1 MIKILN
7 NTLNLDIQNFNNFNK
22 NDLKRSDWFQLI
34 LLSLI
39 DNNNLFELKSTKKG
53 LNKSKEIIGNLY
65 SKEFLE
71 KIKHLISLYLVQIPE
86 NKNFSEAFNNKDLNS
101 EKVSF
106 LKNNIAQILN
116 TNIEDFKIDKGK
128 LSFIEEIISYLIKL
142 NSEEITPSQ
151 SNQILEK
158 VTFNF
163 DHIHMENLLERLNN
177 IMNLLEFQESFENK
191 EKFLVGDDRKWLE
204 FIRFLNEIKSLIK
217 IQADINMPNQSL
229 NHKSQS
235 LVDKETFQN
244 NVDISQMDN
253 TQKLNENL
261 SLRFKRFENK
271 DFNISNQILE
281 KVTFNFDH
289 IHMENLLERL
299 NNIMN
304 LLEFQE
310 SFENKEKFLIGD
322 DRKWLEFIRFL
333 NEIKSLIKIQ
343 ADVNIPNQSLN
354 HKNQNLVDKETFQN
368 NVDISQMDNTQ
379 KLNENLSLRFKRF
392 ENKDFNINNLVDS
405 YSEEKC
411 SNSNNLTDQFN
422 KENSIFKNNI
432 NENIENNNLVFKKRG
447 VLNKELSL
455 YDFLNKRFEIK
466 VNIFQNLV
474 HNELI
479 KNHLEIGNITKLENT
494 PVVNFQKISGDI
506 SEIVKDMVLEIQPH
520 GEKKALIKIEP
531 PEMGFLDLEIKV
543 KNKEV
548 EIVAKIEKI
557 ELLQEIKQNLHNI
570 KTSLEESGLNLKD
583 VQLFL
588 NSGFDNGNMVKNFE
602 REDRNYSEHKT
613 KTERIEEINSK
624 DIKTEDL
631 NKFYNRNGKY
641 YYIV

>member
-22 NDLKRSDWFQLI
+22 NELKRSDWFQLI

-53 LNKSKEIIGNLY
+53 LNKSKEIIENLY
-65 SKEFLE
+65 SEEFLE

-116 TNIEDFKIDKGK
+116 TNIEDFKIDKEK

-191 EKFLVGDDRKWLE
+191 ENFLIGDDRKWLE

-235 LVDKETFQN
+235 
-244 NVDISQMDN
+244 
-253 TQKLNENL
+253 
-261 SLRFKRFENK
+261 
-271 DFNISNQILE
+271 
-281 KVTFNFDH
+281 
-289 IHMENLLERL
+289 
-299 NNIMN
+299 
-304 LLEFQE
+304 
-310 SFENKEKFLIGD
+310 
-322 DRKWLEFIRFL
+322 
-333 NEIKSLIKIQ
+333 
-343 ADVNIPNQSLN
+343 
-354 HKNQNLVDKETFQN
+354 LVDKETFQN

-455 YDFLNKRFEIK
+455 YDFLNKRFETK

>member
-1 MIKILN
+1 
-7 NTLNLDIQNFNNFNK
+7 
-22 NDLKRSDWFQLI
+22 
-34 LLSLI
+34 
-39 DNNNLFELKSTKKG
+39 
-53 LNKSKEIIGNLY
+53 
-65 SKEFLE
+65 
-71 KIKHLISLYLVQIPE
+71 
-86 NKNFSEAFNNKDLNS
+86 
-101 EKVSF
+101 
-106 LKNNIAQILN
+106 
-116 TNIEDFKIDKGK
+116 
-128 LSFIEEIISYLIKL
+128 
-142 NSEEITPSQ
+142 
-151 SNQILEK
+151 
-158 VTFNF
+158 
-163 DHIHMENLLERLNN
+163 
-177 IMNLLEFQESFENK
+177 
-191 EKFLVGDDRKWLE
+191 
-204 FIRFLNEIKSLIK
+204 
-217 IQADINMPNQSL
+217 MPNQSL
-229 NHKSQS
+229 NCK
-235 LVDKETFQN
+235 
-244 NVDISQMDN
+244 
-253 TQKLNENL
+253 
-261 SLRFKRFENK
+261 
-271 DFNISNQILE
+271 
-281 KVTFNFDH
+281 
-289 IHMENLLERL
+289 
-299 NNIMN
+299 
-304 LLEFQE
+304 
-310 SFENKEKFLIGD
+310 
-322 DRKWLEFIRFL
+322 
-333 NEIKSLIKIQ
+333 
-343 ADVNIPNQSLN
+343 NQS
-354 HKNQNLVDKETFQN
+354 LVDKETFQN

-479 KNHLEIGNITKLENT
+479 KNHLEIGNIPKLESAK
-494 PVVNFQKISGDI
+494 VVNFQKIPGDI
-506 SEIVKDMVLEIQPH
+506 LEIVKDMVLEIQPH